1 MSKRRVTITDVAR
14 LAGVSVATASV
25 VINNKDKYVAPR
37 LRRQVLDA
45 VQRLNYQ
52 PNLVARSL
60 KVKETRTIGLI
71 LTNITSPVTP
81 PSVRLVQKYA
91 REQGFDTLLAVTE
104 EDVSLEMSIIENM
117 LSKRV
122 DGLVLCPADST
133 AVEHLRY
140 AASLI
145 PIVAI
150 EREVPGAYSVVADN
164 ATVSRQV
171 ATHLLEHGRRRIGLI
186 HMPLQGSNTL
196 RRYEGFRQALLE
208 HGCFDPSLFCETD
221 YVGSSAYDLAAI
233 LLAEQQVDAL
243 MATSQS
249 ITMGI
254 FQACR
259 KLHVRIPQQVA
270 LFGYDDVPWMELTA
284 PGISTTQQ
292 PIAKIALRACQVLFA
307 ALAGEPV
314 AAQVETL
321 PCRLLLRASCGC
333 EAAPA
338 LN

>member
-1 MSKRRVTITDVAR
+1 MSQRRVTITDVAK

-25 VINNKDKYVAPR
+25 VISNKDKYVAPR
-37 LRRQVLDA
+37 LRQQVLKA
-45 VQRLNYQ
+45 VELLNYQ

-104 EDVSLEMSIIENM
+104 EDVTLEISIVENM

-122 DGLVLCPADST
+122 DGLIVCPADSST
-133 AVEHLRY
+133 VEHLGY

-145 PIVAI
+145 PLVVI
-150 EREVPGAYSVVADN
+150 EREVPDIYSVVADN
-164 ATVSRQV
+164 ESISRQV
-171 ATHLLEHGRRRIGLI
+171 AEHLLGHGRRRIGLI
-186 HMPLQGSNTL
+186 HMPLQGSNTR
-196 RRYEGFRQALLE
+196 RRYEGFRQALIE
-208 HGCFDPSLFCETD
+208 HGCFDPALFCETD
-221 YVGSSAYDLAAI
+221 YVGSSAYDLACTLI
-233 LLAEQQVDAL
+233 VEKQVDAL

-259 KLHVRIPQQVA
+259 KLAVRIPQQVA
-270 LFGYDDVPWMELTA
+270 IFGYDDVPWMELTT
-284 PGISTTQQ
+284 PSISTTQQ
-292 PIAKIALRACQVLFA
+292 PIARIALRACEILFA
-307 ALAGEPV
+307 ALSAEPTL
-314 AAQVETL
+314 AYMETI
-321 PCRLLLRASCGC
+321 PSRLLLRNSCGC
-333 EAAPA
+333 E
-338 LN
+338 

>member
-1 MSKRRVTITDVAR
+1 MSQRRVTITDVAR

-37 LRRQVLDA
+37 LRRQVLEA
-45 VQRLNYQ
+45 VELLNYQ

-71 LTNITSPVTP
+71 LTNIISPVTP

-104 EDVSLEMSIIENM
+104 EDVSLEMSIVENM

-122 DGLVLCPADST
+122 DGLILCPADSS

-145 PIVAI
+145 PVVTI
-150 EREVPGAYSVVADN
+150 EREVAGTCSVVADN
-164 ATVSRQV
+164 EVISRQV
-171 ATHLLEHGRRRIGLI
+171 AEHLLGHGRRRIGLI
-186 HMPLQGSNTL
+186 HMPLQGSNTQQ
-196 RRYEGFRQALLE
+196 RYAGFRRALVE
-208 HGCFDPSLFCETD
+208 HGCFDPALFCETD
-221 YVGSSAYDLAAI
+221 FVGSSAYDLACTLI
-233 LLAEQQVDAL
+233 AEGRVDGL

-254 FQACR
+254 FRACR
-259 KLHVRIPQQVA
+259 SLGVAIPQDVA
-270 LFGYDDVPWMELTA
+270 IFGYDDVPWMEMTT
-284 PGISTTQQ
+284 PSISTTQQ
-292 PIAKIALRACQVLFA
+292 PIAQIARRACEILFA
-307 ALAGEPV
+307 ALAGEP
-314 AAQVETL
+314 AAPHVETIGS
-321 PCRLLLRASCGC
+321 RLLLRHSCGC
-333 EAAPA
+333 
-338 LN
+338 L